1 MSNKKNILDHIKPA
15 KIKVPDEDFFTSLAT
30 KVTDTYPKVKATKK
44 KGHTRFLYFGYAAAA
59 ILVIGFILFQQFN
72 TPTPQVKTAE
82 SYLAEVST
90 SQILEYIDTHI
101 ENYSD
106 DEIIE
111 IASIILTEDNE
122 FMGDGSFLPSD
133 IEQAD
138 IEQYINEE
146 YINLNEFEEDELL
159 IF

>member
-1 MSNKKNILDHIKPA
+1 MSNKQDILDHIKPA
-15 KIKVPDEDFFTSLAT
+15 KINVPDEDFFCGLAT
-30 KVTDTYPKVKATKK
+30 KVTNAYPKERKK
-44 KGHTRFLYFGYAAAA
+44 KGRTRFLYFKYAAAA
-59 ILVIGFILFQQFN
+59 ILVIGFVLFQQFN
-72 TPTPQVKTAE
+72 TPTLQVKKAE

-122 FMGDGSFLPSD
+122 FMANDSFLPSD